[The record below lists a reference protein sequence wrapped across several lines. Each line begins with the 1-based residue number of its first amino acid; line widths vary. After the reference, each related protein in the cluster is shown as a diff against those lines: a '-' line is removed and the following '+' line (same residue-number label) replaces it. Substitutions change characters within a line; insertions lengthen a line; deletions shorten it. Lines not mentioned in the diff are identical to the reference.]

1 MENRADSKIS
11 YIIVGETL
19 AGDKLYFNIENRR
32 ARGVKFYYEARK
44 FASLEQV
51 RKVISQPG
59 FALFSNLLNP
69 ETLKVLKLEDGIMVK
84 KIIKI
89 NVKKKSIN
97 KTENK

>member
-19 AGDKLYFNIENRR
+19 AGDKLYFSIENRR

-69 ETLKVLKLEDGIMVK
+69 ETLKVFKLEDGIVVK
-84 KIIKI
+84 KAIKI
-89 NVKKKSIN
+89 NIKKKAN
-97 KTENK
+97 KQDEK

>member
-19 AGDKLYFNIENRR
+19 AGDKLYFTIENRR

-44 FASLEQV
+44 FTSLEQV

-59 FALFSNLLNP
+59 FSLFSNLLNP
-69 ETLKVLKLEDGIMVK
+69 ETLRVLKLEDGIVVK

-89 NVKKKSIN
+89 NVKKKASKQN
-97 KTENK
+97 KK

>member
-19 AGDKLYFNIENRR
+19 AGDKLYFSIENRR

-84 KIIKI
+84 KTIKI
-89 NVKKKSIN
+89 NVKKKAS
-97 KTENK
+97 KQDGK

>member
-1 MENRADSKIS
+1 MGSKIS

-19 AGDKLYFNIENRR
+19 AGDKLYFSLENRR

-84 KIIKI
+84 KSIKI
-89 NVKKKSIN
+89 KGQEKSQQT
-97 KTENK
+97 K